1 MAPPART
8 TTSKFLSLVLRHRPE
23 LLGLKLDAAGWV
35 LLDELLVRLAAHGQ
49 PLTRAELQQIVAT
62 SPKQRFAISAD
73 GRSIRA
79 QQGHSIPV
87 ELGYSMLEPPR
98 VLYHGTVLAAWLSIR
113 VGGLQRM
120 QRHHVH
126 LSEALETARS
136 VGARHGKPVLLEIDA
151 ARMAQVGHVFWRTD
165 NGVWL
170 TEAVPPEYIREID

>member
-1 MAPPART
+1 MAPPVTT

-23 LLGLKLDAAGWV
+23 LLGLELDAGGWV
-35 LLDELLVRLAAHGQ
+35 LVDELLARLAAHGQ
-49 PLTRAELQQIVAT
+49 PLTRALLEQIVTT

-87 ELGYSMLEPPR
+87 ELGYSVLVPPQL
-98 VLYHGTVLAAWLSIR
+98 LYHGTIERAWHSIR
-113 VGGLQRM
+113 VRGLERM

-126 LSEALETARS
+126 LSDDPDSARS
-136 VGARHGKPVLLEIDA
+136 VGARRGKPVLLEIDA
-151 ARMAQVGHVFWRTD
+151 GGMERAGHVFWRTD

-170 TEAVPPEYIREID
+170 TEAVPPEYIRAIS